1 MINQSQLPHIYI
13 YTLYT
18 VYSYT
23 YSTYI
28 ASYSHNSAR
37 GHREEQPQVVALP
50 IPPYLAAWHQQRAP
64 PAAQQSD
71 DTHGQRRSR
80 RRSPT
85 ARDLRGSWWLQ
96 NVDVQKMCF
105 ENIKMCWEYIYV
117 IESMCMWL
125 PQDIQTSK
133 CWHVGMLTQFP
144 PDLSHR
150 SAGMHGSRMSRAAKG
165 GLQRA
170 TVANQTVDLFRGFS
184 TVGAAQQVH
193 QIPASTLMFEPHIIL
208 KIWCVQLGSRPV

>member
-1 MINQSQLPHIYI
+1 MH
-13 YTLYT
+13 T
-18 VYSYT
+18 
-23 YSTYI
+23 
-28 ASYSHNSAR
+28 YSHNSAR

-50 IPPYLAAWHQQRAP
+50 IPPYLAAWHQQHAP
-64 PAAQQSD
+64 PAALQSD

-105 ENIKMCWEYIYV
+105 EKIKMCFLSI
-117 IESMCMWL
+117 SMCMIVYVVASRY
-125 PQDIQTSK
+125 PNIQMLA
-133 CWHVGMLTQFP
+133 CWHVDSISSWSFP
-144 PDLSHR
+144 SIR
-150 SAGMHGSRMSRAAKG
+150 WNAWEHGSRAAKG

>member
-1 MINQSQLPHIYI
+1 MH
-13 YTLYT
+13 T
-18 VYSYT
+18 
-23 YSTYI
+23 
-28 ASYSHNSAR
+28 YSHNSAR

-50 IPPYLAAWHQQRAP
+50 IPPYLAAWHQQHAP
-64 PAAQQSD
+64 
-71 DTHGQRRSR
+71 
-80 RRSPT
+80 PT

-105 ENIKMCWEYIYV
+105 EKIKMCFLSI
-117 IESMCMWL
+117 SMCMIVYVVASRY
-125 PQDIQTSK
+125 PNIQMLA
-133 CWHVGMLTQFP
+133 CWHVDSISSWSFP
-144 PDLSHR
+144 SIR
-150 SAGMHGSRMSRAAKG
+150 WNAWEHGSRAAKG